1 MNHLNIERIK
11 NKVFRD
17 QRGYFTV
24 NYNIADIS
32 KKIKFI
38 QDNESYSIKNT
49 FRGMHFQSYPYS
61 QTKLIRLI
69 HGKILDFV
77 MDIRPNS
84 KNFKKLKIFE
94 LDSNKK
100 ESILIP
106 RGFAHGFFVQ
116 SNFAI
121 FHYKVDNPYSPN
133 HAHGFNIF
141 EKLSELNIPRSKLKL
156 SLNDKHYKSF
166 ENLDNKLL
174 KFK

>member
-1 MNHLNIERIK
+1 MCSQKIKRFK
-11 NKVFRD
+11 NKVFED
-17 QRGYFTV
+17 ERGYFTV
-24 NYNIADIS
+24 NYNIGDLPE
-32 KKIKFI
+32 KINFI

-77 MDIRPNS
+77 MDIRPKS

-94 LDSNKK
+94 LDSTKK

-106 RGFAHGFFVQ
+106 RGFAHGFLVQ

-121 FHYKVDNPYSPN
+121 FHYKVDNYYSPTN
-133 HAHGFNIF
+133 SHGFNIF
-141 EKLSELNIPRSKLKL
+141 DKLKKLNFPLSKLKL
-156 SLNDKHYKSF
+156 SDNDKNYNNF
-166 ENLDNKLL
+166 QNFDYKLL
-174 KFK
+174 KF